1 MFVSCGLLFLV
12 VILNFDGLKLLIKRF
27 IIIWFVLG
35 KLMVCFVI
43 LKNYEVLRDCVFVY
57 LVYFNFRN
65 SFFCNMWY
73 FRFWKVIK

>member
-12 VILNFDGLKLLIKRF
+12 VILNFDGLKLLIRRF

-43 LKNYEVLRDCVFVY
+43 LKNYEV
-57 LVYFNFRN
+57 
-65 SFFCNMWY
+65 
-73 FRFWKVIK
+73 

>member
-12 VILNFDGLKLLIKRF
+12 VILSFDGLKLLIKSF
-27 IIIWFVLG
+27 IIIGFVFG

-65 SFFCNMWY
+65 SFFCNM
-73 FRFWKVIK
+73 

>member
-57 LVYFNFRN
+57 LVYFKFRN